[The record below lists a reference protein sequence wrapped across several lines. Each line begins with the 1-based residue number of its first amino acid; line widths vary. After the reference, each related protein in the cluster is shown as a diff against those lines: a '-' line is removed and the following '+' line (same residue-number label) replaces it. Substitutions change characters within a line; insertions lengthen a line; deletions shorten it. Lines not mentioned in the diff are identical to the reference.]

1 MTNHSLRVAIVGGGI
16 GGLTLGL
23 ALREHGVNAEIY
35 EAAPELAEIG
45 AAVAQS
51 ANATKILRRLGLLD
65 QLTAVATSPT
75 ELIYRDGRTGG
86 RIAGHPV
93 RNDGWYEA
101 KFGAPYYG
109 VHRADLQRVLGNAFG
124 GQHLHLGCK
133 LANLTEDA
141 DEVHLEFADGRTASA
156 DIVVGADGIR
166 STVRNWISGGDDL
179 TYTGTSGF
187 RGIVPMDCLPSLPD
201 REAIQFWMGPDAHLL
216 HFPIGGNA
224 QDVNF
229 LAVVE
234 GPKLWPTGTRW
245 QADATADERLEA
257 FRGWHPAVT
266 EMIDAAPHGIRWGLF
281 VLQSLATWHQGRKV
295 LIGDAAHAM
304 LPHHGQGANTTIED
318 AYVLAALLATADRRN
333 LDPALQHYQGLRRTR
348 TRQIARSS
356 LVTNDLLHIHDG
368 PDIAARDQ
376 RMREFPEHFSWIHDF
391 DAADTVA
398 RATAIH
404 EPVGTR

>member
-65 QLTAVATSPT
+65 QLTAVATAPT
-75 ELIYRDGRTGG
+75 ELIYREGRTGR

-109 VHRADLQRVLGNAFG
+109 VHRADLQRVLGSAFG

-141 DEVHLEFADGRTASA
+141 DEVHLEFADGRSASA

-187 RGIVPMDCLPSLPD
+187 RGIVPWTAYRRCPTARPSSSGW
-201 REAIQFWMGPDAHLL
+201 A
-216 HFPIGGNA
+216 
-224 QDVNF
+224 
-229 LAVVE
+229 
-234 GPKLWPTGTRW
+234 PTPTCCISPSAGTR
-245 QADATADERLEA
+245 
-257 FRGWHPAVT
+257 
-266 EMIDAAPHGIRWGLF
+266 
-281 VLQSLATWHQGRKV
+281 
-295 LIGDAAHAM
+295 
-304 LPHHGQGANTTIED
+304 
-318 AYVLAALLATADRRN
+318 
-333 LDPALQHYQGLRRTR
+333 RT
-348 TRQIARSS
+348 
-356 LVTNDLLHIHDG
+356 
-368 PDIAARDQ
+368 
-376 RMREFPEHFSWIHDF
+376 
-391 DAADTVA
+391 
-398 RATAIH
+398 
-404 EPVGTR
+404 